1 MRYIPDPMVF
11 VVGLCLG
18 AVIAIALLLYSLYLD
33 RQQKGKLIQKYRAVC
48 DERHELYQILSL
60 LQKYNAKFVNH
71 FTYETAPRHVVEY
84 ACSPIEQAQ
93 IVYDW
98 FDFEEVLAYVKE

>member
-1 MRYIPDPMVF
+1 MRYIPDPIVL

-18 AVIAIALLLYSLYLD
+18 ASIAIAILMVSLYLD
-33 RQQKGKLIQKYRAVC
+33 HRKTAKELNNYRAVC